1 MIEPLLVLKK
11 WWTNFYAKV
20 MGRKFVRNVG
30 VLTIA
35 NVVGAGLSFAQGILI
50 ARWLGPELYGVA
62 ALVMTY
68 PGLVFTFFDARSS
81 EASVKYLSEFHAQGD
96 RDRVLAMCKLGYLI
110 DLGIAAIA
118 FLTVLFTASW
128 ASETI
133 AHRPEAV
140 GLIVIYAAAFIPR
153 GLVGTS
159 RAVLVTLG
167 KFPLIAWIET
177 GTTFLRVILVL
188 GLAIAGW
195 QVAGVVWGNTI
206 AMAVMGLV
214 KGAIGW
220 LMIYRH
226 WGALPIQG
234 KLQHLKQQSQEIF
247 KFLFYNNITA
257 LIGTIP
263 KQIDTLLLGY
273 FRSPLEVGYYQLAKN
288 LSSIVSYFVGPLQS
302 VTYPELSRLSGLG
315 KISAIQNKVKKLAFQ
330 IGLPLGLTVLA
341 FTLLLPRGLT
351 IFFGNEYQP
360 AATAIQLLFLGS
372 AIWLTFFWL
381 KPVFMATGEMKFWA
395 SNSALVVI
403 LTLAGFAIA
412 IPLGGYVGLAWVWLI
427 TGGLGGHLF
436 ATIYLV
442 YKWKNATAVPGDL

>member
-1 MIEPLLVLKK
+1 MKK
-11 WWTNFYAKV
+11 VSFSLRTICANLYAKV
-20 MGRKFVRNVG
+20 IGRKFVRNVG

-35 NVVGAGLSFAQGILI
+35 NIVGAGLSFAQGILI

-68 PGLVFTFFDARSS
+68 PGLVFTFFDARSA

-110 DLGIAAIA
+110 DLGIACLA
-118 FLTVLFTASW
+118 FVTILFTASW
-128 ASETI
+128 ASEAI

-167 KFPLIAWIET
+167 KFPLMAWIET
-177 GTTFLRVILVL
+177 GTTFLRVMLVL
-188 GLAIAGW
+188 GLAIVAGW
-195 QVAGVVWGNTI
+195 QVSGVVWGNTI
-206 AMAVMGLV
+206 AMAVTGLV

-247 KFLFYNNITA
+247 RFLFYNNITA

-263 KQIDTLLLGY
+263 KQIDILLLGY

-330 IGLPLGLTVLA
+330 IGLPLGLTVLVV
-341 FTLLLPRGLT
+341 TLLIPRGLT

-403 LTLAGFAIA
+403 SSLLFYPLLIPKWGYIGLSAWSLFTQFFAHGWA
-412 IPLGGYVGLAWVWLI
+412 
-427 TGGLGGHLF
+427 LF
-436 ATIYLV
+436 NVRKISV
-442 YKWKNATAVPGDL
+442 